1 MQIKKK
7 RYNEGKTVR
16 QKFSAGK
23 KANLTKLKAEEMK
36 CKPYNEEQVQVK
48 TEHDGLQDM
57 KTSFQLFFIWSDDLN
72 VKFFKNGSY
81 FYSLSH
87 SSHCFSLHFSCC

>member
-7 RYNEGKTVR
+7 CYNEGKTVR

-23 KANLTKLKAEEMK
+23 KANLTKMK

-48 TEHDGLQDM
+48 TEHEEFIS
-57 KTSFQLFFIWSDDLN
+57 TLFHLE
-72 VKFFKNGSY
+72 
-81 FYSLSH
+81 
-87 SSHCFSLHFSCC
+87 